1 MLLATVLRQF
11 LPQATKD
18 EGMRNFDQ
26 PGRSLALG
34 ANGMAATSSPLA
46 TLAAIDVLRAG
57 GNAVDAAIT
66 ASAILCLTEPHMTG
80 IGGDCFA
87 LIGKP
92 NGTVLGLNGSG
103 RSSAKADAGWLKAS
117 GLAEIAPQSVH
128 AVTVPGAID
137 GWDRLL
143 KQEGTITLAEALK
156 PAIKLAEKGVPT
168 TPRVARDWPESEA
181 LLAADEGG
189 AKHYLKNGRSPR
201 EGELMAY
208 PALAKTLKHIAK
220 HGRAGFYEGGVA
232 NEIVKH
238 LAARGG
244 LLGAQDFAATEATW
258 VKPIATHF
266 ADHDILEIPPNGQG
280 LTVLIALNI
289 LQHFG
294 LRRFEPDSPERR
306 HLEIEAV
313 KLAWILRNRHIADP
327 DFAEIPVSDLLSGET
342 SQRLAGLI
350 DENRAIDASISL
362 PSSDTVYLSVV
373 DKNRLSI
380 SFINSIYYDFGSG
393 IVTPKSGITLQNRGK
408 GFVTQ
413 VGHPN
418 CIGPSKRPLHTLIPA
433 MARKDGKIDMSFGVM
448 GGDFQPMGQVNVV
461 VNRYVYGMDPQ
472 AALDFPRLFPQ
483 GETVLTESTV
493 PASILASLAAKGHR
507 VMPANEPL
515 GGGQAIVID
524 HARGLL
530 IGGSDHRKDGFAL
543 GY

>member
-26 PGRSLALG
+26 PGRSVAVG
-34 ANGMAATSSPLA
+34 TNGMAATSSPLA

-103 RSSAKADAGWLKAS
+103 RSSAKADANWLKAS
-117 GLAEIAPQSVH
+117 GLTEIAPQSVH

-137 GWDRLL
+137 AWDRLL
-143 KQEGTITLAEALK
+143 KQEGTMTLGEALK

-168 TPRVARDWPESEA
+168 TPRVARDWLESEA

-189 AKHYLKNGRSPR
+189 TKHYLINGRAPH
-201 EGELMAY
+201 EGEVMAY

-220 HGRAGFYEGGVA
+220 HGRAGFYEGGIA

-238 LAARGG
+238 LATRGG
-244 LLGAQDFAATEATW
+244 LLTALDFAATEATW
-258 VKPIATHF
+258 VKPIAARF

-294 LRRFEPDSPERR
+294 LRRFEPESPERR

-327 DFAEIPVSDLLSGET
+327 DFAEIPVSDLLSAEK
-342 SQRLAGLI
+342 SQRLASLI
-350 DENRAIDASISL
+350 DVNRAIDANISL

-433 MARKDGKIDMSFGVM
+433 MSRKDGKIDMSFGVM

-493 PASILASLAAKGHR
+493 PTSVLASLAAKGHR
-507 VMPANEPL
+507 IMPANEPL

-524 HARGLL
+524 HAKGLL

>member
-1 MLLATVLRQF
+1 
-11 LPQATKD
+11 
-18 EGMRNFDQ
+18 MRNFDQ
-26 PGRSLALG
+26 PGRSVALG

-66 ASAILCLTEPHMTG
+66 ASAILCITEPHMTG

-92 NGTVLGLNGSG
+92 NGTVLSLNGSG
-103 RSSAKADAGWLKAS
+103 RSSAKADADWLKAS
-117 GLAEIAPQSVH
+117 GLTEIAPQSVH
-128 AVTVPGAID
+128 AITVPGAID
-137 GWDRLL
+137 AWDGLL
-143 KQEGTITLAEALK
+143 KQEGTMTLGEALK

-168 TPRVARDWPESEA
+168 TPRVARDWPECEA

-189 AKHYLKNGRSPR
+189 AKHYLVNGRAPR
-201 EGELMAY
+201 EGEVMAY
-208 PALAKTLKHIAK
+208 PALAKTLKHIAR
-220 HGRAGFYEGGVA
+220 HGRAGFYEGTIA
-232 NEIVKH
+232 QEIVKH

-244 LLGAQDFAATEATW
+244 LLTAEDFAATEASW

-289 LQHFG
+289 LQNFG
-294 LRRFEPDSPERR
+294 LRRYEPDSPERR

-327 DFAEIPVSDLLSGET
+327 DFTEIPVSDLLSVEK
-342 SQRLAGLI
+342 SQRLASLI
-350 DENRAIDASISL
+350 DLNHSRDANISL

-373 DKNRLSI
+373 DKNRLSV
-380 SFINSIYYDFGSG
+380 SFINSIYWDFGSG
-393 IVTPKSGITLQNRGK
+393 IITPKSGITLQNRGK

-413 VGHPN
+413 PGHPN
-418 CIGPSKRPLHTLIPA
+418 CVGPSKRPLHTLIPA

-483 GETVLTESTV
+483 GEAVLTESTV
-493 PASILASLAAKGHR
+493 PDSVLASLAAKGHR
-507 VMPANEPL
+507 IMPANEPL